1 MANNQNVATTLN
13 TGKSIT
19 LTASDG
25 DAADKLT
32 YSIVNQPSHGTLTG
46 TPPSVTY
53 KPASGYTGSDSFTFK
68 VSDGKADSNTATIS
82 ITISSTSSGGT
93 DKFGIKKI
101 YPLKSGGE
109 EWYMDMN
116 NPNGDNRFNPQNS
129 IYKEFRWFLE
139 DEVE

>member
-1 MANNQNVATTLN
+1 MWHDTEHGQVYYPD
-13 TGKSIT
+13 S
-19 LTASDG
+19 SDG
-25 DAADKLT
+25 DSDKLT

-82 ITISSTSSGGT
+82 LSISSTSSGGT

-101 YPLKSGGE
+101 YPLKSGRRMVYGYE
-109 EWYMDMN
+109 
-116 NPNGDNRFNPQNS
+116 
-129 IYKEFRWFLE
+129 
-139 DEVE
+139 